1 MEHVGM
7 DLGKKES
14 QIAII
19 TEAGELI
26 EKRMRTERE
35 RLVAYFKDRPKA
47 KILIE
52 ARGVPA
58 SASHLGRAV
67 PRARVADGAGQPGAD
82 ARAVGDAGTGDR
94 EPRGFPGNGRQQRVL
109 L

>member
-14 QIAII
+14 QIAIL

-47 KILIE
+47 KILDRGLDDQRVGGE
-52 ARGVPA
+52 AVG
-58 SASHLGRAV
+58 
-67 PRARVADGAGQPGAD
+67 GAG
-82 ARAVGDAGTGDR
+82 
-94 EPRGFPGNGRQQRVL
+94 PRGGGG
-109 L
+109 

>member
-26 EKRMRTERE
+26 EKRIRTERE
-35 RLVAYFKDRPKA
+35 RLRQFFAARPSTTSS
-47 KILIE
+47 
-52 ARGVPA
+52 
-58 SASHLGRAV
+58 SA
-67 PRARVADGAGQPGAD
+67 PRSLDD
-82 ARAVGDAGTGDR
+82 AW
-94 EPRGFPGNGRQQRVL
+94 PS
-109 L
+109 